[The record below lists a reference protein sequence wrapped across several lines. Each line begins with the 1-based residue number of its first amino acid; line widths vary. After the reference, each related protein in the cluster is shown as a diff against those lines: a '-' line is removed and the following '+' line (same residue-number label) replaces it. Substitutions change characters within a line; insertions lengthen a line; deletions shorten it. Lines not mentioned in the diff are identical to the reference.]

1 MGKLQVSVIICRDS
15 WHFKSPEKG
24 RFIAQSPEHL
34 VQKVIQQVDE
44 GRLRAHVARLATGER
59 HGLHAPERHSQV
71 ADYIHS
77 VLEESGLATRRMPY
91 RYGRHSGTNILASN
105 PSGKEPDGRPILVSA
120 HYDTVRG
127 SPGADDNASGVAALL
142 ECARALSSAELAG
155 GVEFVCF
162 DQEEKQAGGGALLG
176 SSAFVRAAGGKGA
189 YEGLY
194 NLEMVSY
201 TSGPGSQGY
210 PPGFRFILPGVFK
223 RARERE
229 FRGDFVATV
238 SMGAGVQ
245 LGRRYADAASRW
257 VPALEVL
264 PVEVRY
270 RLPILMDMFRS
281 DHAPPFGWRASPPS
295 CLPIRPTFVTLIII
309 LQPIPPETLD
319 YAFLA
324 NVTRAL
330 VAALVEH
337 AGVEHAGVEHTEL
350 D

>member
-1 MGKLQVSVIICRDS
+1 M
-15 WHFKSPEKG
+15 
-24 RFIAQSPEHL
+24 AQSPEHL

-71 ADYIHS
+71 ANYIHS

-91 RYGRHSGTNILASN
+91 RHGRHSGTNILASN

-194 NLEMVSY
+194 NLEMVGY

-210 PPGFRFILPGVFK
+210 PPGFRFILPGGFK

-238 SMGAGVQ
+238 SIGAGVQ

-281 DHAPPFGWRASPPS
+281 DHAPFWIAGIPAIMLTDTANFRNPHYHT
-295 CLPIRPTFVTLIII
+295 PTDT
-309 LQPIPPETLD
+309 PETLD

-337 AGVEHAGVEHTEL
+337 ARVEHAGVEHTEL